1 MIYVV
6 NLVNAENR
14 INGLFG
20 YCRHQNIILYFLSTI
35 RIYFPVMCYVSGVMR
50 SRAWPR
56 LSLSWQ
62 HRPPVTRDSSAS
74 GGSISHQPYS
84 TINRKTYLMPRR
96 EAPDR
101 VLWVSLLYQYKD
113 AMLKMLEILSRITF
127 FVGQR
132 PSAPLAAWDH
142 TSLGRHSGPRQSSV
156 RARPHPGPE
165 WPDISERPEPET
177 WSPTSDVRLT
187 SDCEAGDTGDR
198 RRWGSAQSEVSAWQV
213 WHHVTE
219 GNECWETQLSS
230 APHCSGDLGDRETT
244 LALAIIQC
252 QWQ

>member
-1 MIYVV
+1 MQKTESMVC
-6 NLVNAENR
+6 LVNVDTKTS
-14 INGLFG
+14 F
-20 YCRHQNIILYFLSTI
+20 STFYLPSGFI
-35 RIYFPVMCYVSGVMR
+35 FQWCVMC
-50 SRAWPR
+50 
-56 LSLSWQ
+56 
-62 HRPPVTRDSSAS
+62 
-74 GGSISHQPYS
+74 
-84 TINRKTYLMPRR
+84 
-96 EAPDR
+96 R
-101 VLWVSLLYQYKD
+101 VLWGAGPGLGSVWAGSTGLRWPGTPAPLVAQSCTNCIKQKIGKLIRRQGKKHLTGCCESRYCITIE
-113 AMLKMLEILSRITF
+113 MISEMLEILSRITC

-132 PSAPLAAWDH
+132 PSAPLAAWEH

-156 RARPHPGPE
+156 RARPHPRPE

-198 RRWGSAQSEVSAWQV
+198 RRWESAQSEVSAWQV

-219 GNECWETQLSS
+219 GNECWESQLSS

-252 QWQ
+252 QRQ